1 MQQALQLAALAT
13 LTALL
18 AAALRGKEYGLLLSL
33 AACVA
38 AAVLLVE
45 VLRPL
50 LAFARELAEQTGLAS
65 ALTAPLWKV
74 LGITLICRLGAA
86 VCADAGQK
94 ALGELVQRGG
104 ELLALCAAL
113 PLMRAVLELLER
125 LMGG

>member
-1 MQQALQLAALAT
+1 M
-13 LTALL
+13 
-18 AAALRGKEYGLLLSL
+18 
-33 AACVA
+33 
-38 AAVLLVE
+38 
-45 VLRPL
+45 
-50 LAFARELAEQTGLAS
+50 
-65 ALTAPLWKV
+65 

-113 PLMRAVLELLER
+113 PLMRAVLQLLER